1 MIDALDNKKDWKAN
15 HLKIIDAYTD
25 HVESNMKAP
34 KVTDLA
40 RITGLSRP
48 TIYKHLQK
56 MQLTEISNK
65 FKVRAMTILEGIAKK
80 AEDGDV
86 PAAKLMLQ
94 LAFNWN
100 EKKILDVTSTN
111 KSLKVVF
118 TNPSPDQMKKIVEND
133 IQETDYEEVDDEW
146 NGIEN

>member
-1 MIDALDNKKDWKAN
+1 
-15 HLKIIDAYTD
+15 
-25 HVESNMKAP
+25 MKAP

-118 TNPSPDQMKKIVEND
+118 TNPSPEQMKKIVEND
-133 IQETDYEEVDDEW
+133 IQETDYEEVDDD
-146 NGIEN
+146 